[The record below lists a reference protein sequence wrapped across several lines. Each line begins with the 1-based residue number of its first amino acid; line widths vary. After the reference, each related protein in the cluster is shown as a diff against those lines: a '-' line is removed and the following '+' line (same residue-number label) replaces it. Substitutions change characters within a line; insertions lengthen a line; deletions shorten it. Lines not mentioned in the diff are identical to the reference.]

1 MLHPSYLEL
10 MEKINAGC
18 DEDAP
23 LVKSRYSVV
32 LAAARRARQ
41 ITEIEELTGTGDP
54 KNKPLSQ
61 AVRELYN
68 GTTRILNEDEIAE
81 EDAKIE
87 ELQRVNRELIKA
99 QQAAGSYGKW
109 ATSKNF
115 DDQEEIDAEAET
127 ETVDEATE
135 ETTENNDEE

>member
-68 GTTRILNEDEIAE
+68 GTTRILNDEEIAE

-99 QQAAGSYGKW
+99 QQAATGYGKW
-109 ATSKNF
+109 AKV
-115 DDQEEIDAEAET
+115 EEAENVTIDTEEDAEDIGDA
-127 ETVDEATE
+127 E
-135 ETTENNDEE
+135 ETAEEKDE

>member
-68 GTTRILNEDEIAE
+68 GQTRILNDEEIAE

-99 QQAAGSYGKW
+99 QQAASGYGKW
-109 ATSKNF
+109 AVNNAA
-115 DDQEEIDAEAET
+115 DVEEGEAPAEDEDAADAAAEDIPT
-127 ETVDEATE
+127 NE
-135 ETTENNDEE
+135 EE

>member
-68 GTTRILNEDEIAE
+68 GTTRILNDEEITV

-99 QQAAGSYGKW
+99 QQAASGYGKW
-109 ATSKNF
+109 AVNNTS
-115 DDQEEIDAEAET
+115 DEEEIGVEADTDEVSLDAA
-127 ETVDEATE
+127 E
-135 ETTENNDEE
+135 ETQENEEE

>member
-61 AVRELYN
+61 AVRELYD

-99 QQAAGSYGKW
+99 QQAASGYGKW
-109 ATSKNF
+109 ANTQNS
-115 DDQEEIDAEAET
+115 DDDEEIDAEAET
-127 ETVDEATE
+127 AEEPETTE

>member
-109 ATSKNF
+109 ATPKNF

>member
-99 QQAAGSYGKW
+99 QQVAGNYGKW
-109 ATSKNF
+109 ATPKNF
-115 DDQEEIDAEAET
+115 YDQEEIDAEAET
-127 ETVDEATE
+127 ETVAETTE

>member
-1 MLHPSYLEL
+1 MLFCTYTFCEPRRTRTGNKE
-10 MEKINAGC
+10 
-18 DEDAP
+18 
-23 LVKSRYSVV
+23 YSFHQREC

-68 GTTRILNEDEIAE
+68 GQTRILNEDEIAE

-99 QQAAGSYGKW
+99 QQAASGYGKW
-109 ATSKNF
+109 ANPQNY
-115 DDQEEIDAEAET
+115 DDEEIDAEAET
-127 ETVDEATE
+127 ATEAETTE

>member
-68 GTTRILNEDEIAE
+68 GTTRILNEEEIAV

-99 QQAAGSYGKW
+99 QQAASGYGKW
-109 ATSKNF
+109 AVNNTS
-115 DDQEEIDAEAET
+115 DEEEIGVEADTDEVSLDAA
-127 ETVDEATE
+127 E
-135 ETTENNDEE
+135 ETQENEEE

>member
-68 GTTRILNEDEIAE
+68 GQTRILNEDEIAE

-99 QQAAGSYGKW
+99 QQAASGYGKW
-109 ATSKNF
+109 ANPQNY
-115 DDQEEIDAEAET
+115 DDEEIDAEAET
-127 ETVDEATE
+127 ATEAETTE